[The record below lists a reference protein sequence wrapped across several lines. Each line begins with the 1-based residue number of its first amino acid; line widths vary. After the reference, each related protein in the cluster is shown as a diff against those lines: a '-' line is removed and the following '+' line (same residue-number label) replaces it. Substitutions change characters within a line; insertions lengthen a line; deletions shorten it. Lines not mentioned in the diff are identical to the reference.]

1 MEETVPVPRTPE
13 EDDLVK
19 LCKALNDE
27 GALYLIVGGVAVNRH
42 GFLRATEDIDLL
54 LENSKD
60 NQAKVLRALEVLP
73 DKAVLQVEPN
83 DLDEYTVVRVA
94 DEVVV
99 DLMLS
104 TCGVPYSEAEKE
116 IEFHEIRGVSI
127 PFASARLLLR
137 MKQTYREKDIADRLF
152 LQNKVGDKASPFD

>member
-13 EDDLVK
+13 EDDIVK

-27 GALYLIVGGVAVNRH
+27 GALYLIVGGIAVNRQ

-73 DKAVLQVEPN
+73 DKAVLQVETN

-104 TCGVPYSEAEKE
+104 TCGVSYSEAAKE
-116 IEFHEIRGVSI
+116 IEFHEIRNVMI

-152 LQNKVGDKASPFD
+152 LQKKIRDKS

>member
-13 EDDLVK
+13 EDDIVK

-54 LENSKD
+54 LDNSKD

-73 DKAVLQVEPN
+73 DKAVLQVETN

-104 TCGVPYSEAEKE
+104 ACGVPYSEAAKE

-152 LQNKVGDKASPFD
+152 LQNKIGDKT

>member
-1 MEETVPVPRTPE
+1 MEETVPSPRTPE
-13 EDDLVK
+13 ENDLVK
-19 LCKALNDE
+19 LCAALNDR
-27 GALYLIVGGVAVNRH
+27 GALYIVVGGIAVNQQ

-54 LENSKD
+54 LESSRS
-60 NQAKVLRALEVLP
+60 NQENVLRALEVLP
-73 DKAVLQVEPN
+73 DKAVLEVNEG
-83 DLDEYTVVRVA
+83 DLDEFTVVRVA

-104 TCGVPYSEAEKE
+104 TCGIAYAEAKQE
-116 IEFHEIRGVSI
+116 IEAKEIRGVRI

-152 LQNKVGDKASPFD
+152 LEEKLRKQSA

>member
-1 MEETVPVPRTPE
+1 MEEALLLPRTPE

-19 LCKALNDE
+19 LCAALNDQ
-27 GALYLIVGGVAVNRH
+27 GALYVVVGGIAVNQQ

-54 LENSKD
+54 LERSRS
-60 NQAKVLRALEVLP
+60 NQKKVLRALEVLP
-73 DKAVLQVEPN
+73 DKAVLEVTEN

-104 TCGVPYSEAEKE
+104 TCGVTYTEAAAE
-116 IEFHEIRGVSI
+116 IESKTIRGVEI
-127 PFASARLLLR
+127 PFASAKLLLR
-137 MKQTYREKDIADRLF
+137 MKQTYREKDIADRIF
-152 LQNKVGDKASPFD
+152 LEEKLRTQSAK

>member
-1 MEETVPVPRTPE
+1 MEETLPAPRTPE
-13 EDDLVK
+13 EDDIVK

-54 LENSKD
+54 LESSKD
-60 NQAKVLRALEVLP
+60 NQAKVLRALEVLH
-73 DKAVLQVEPN
+73 DKAVLQVETN

-104 TCGVPYSEAEKE
+104 TCGVLYSEAAKE
-116 IEFHEIRGVSI
+116 IEFHEIRGVLI

-152 LQNKVGDKASPFD
+152 LQNKLADKT